1 MKIWIILTLIVELVV
16 GLLLLTFPEIV
27 PQLKGAEGTALAMS
41 RMYGAAAITIA
52 VLCFWTLRY
61 YTVDGVVGL
70 FLHVMIAFQ
79 FMVIVASVISYVKGE
94 SVDAGPIILHSA
106 FLIGYIFFYFKR
118 R

>member
-1 MKIWIILTLIVELVV
+1 MRIWIIITLIVELLV
-16 GLLLLTFPEIV
+16 GILLLTFPEIV
-27 PQLKGAEGTALAMS
+27 PQLKGVEAMGMTMS

-52 VLCFWTLRY
+52 VMCFWVLRY
-61 YTVDGVVGL
+61 FKVEGVVGL

-79 FMVIVASVISYVKGE
+79 FLVIVASVISYVKGE
-94 SVDAGPIILHSA
+94 SIDAGPILLHSI